1 MKFCS
6 EGVTAQWI
14 CDCKTC
20 TEAWLDTRH
29 CRKCAFTNVAYV
41 DPNMESIFEFN
52 NLRFSPDMFCHIS
65 VIKDD
70 CCIVVYA
77 CSFLPEHL
85 QCEWLGKPKIGAGS
99 PLHCWCCD
107 YSCLNEFLR
116 WHFPH
121 FVFSLN
127 KCVHSDAQFYRTNGC
142 WWLFELNSAKV
153 RACKCSIMHT
163 IYYVSTYVCS
173 CLKIIYEKQ
182 NDLKT
187 L

>member
-1 MKFCS
+1 MHRSVTWHATLLKVCVHKCS
-6 EGVTAQWI
+6 LCWSKYG
-14 CDCKTC
+14 KHF
-20 TEAWLDTRH
+20 R
-29 CRKCAFTNVAYV
+29 
-41 DPNMESIFEFN
+41 M
-52 NLRFSPDMFCHIS
+52 RFSPDMFCHIS

-77 CSFLPEHL
+77 CSFLPDHL

-107 YSCLNEFLR
+107 YSCLNEFLC

-142 WWLFELNSAKV
+142 WWLFELNSVKV
-153 RACKCSIMHT
+153 RACKCSIMHI

-182 NDLKT
+182 NDFTWQKHYSLYFF